1 MAQKIKVR
9 TDGRIL
15 VTFTFE
21 GKRYFSYGRTRKEA
35 QEAAEQRKRELEKG
49 RYKRAA
55 ELTFSEY
62 YERWKD
68 ARRLSVKGATLRKQ
82 QFQYEAA
89 ATVLIDKSG
98 QSFGNVPLPEIEV
111 NHIRILQKVLLQG
124 PGGKQRAPDTVNGI
138 VALISHILRDAV
150 NERAIEWNPCTGI
163 KNLKRTAKPAR
174 ETIHRAL
181 TLKET
186 ELFFNAAVE
195 SWYYDLYRFLIQT
208 GCRCGEAG
216 ALRTSDIKA
225 NEIQIRR
232 TITKNEHGVYVV
244 GDSPKTSY
252 GTRNIPMTDGIREV
266 IAHQKKLNANFFGDK
281 VISLSSPI
289 FMTSWGN
296 LLAVA
301 NVDRDIARICR
312 AAGIQKFTAHAF
324 RDTFA
329 TRAVEAN
336 MKPKTLQEILG
347 HADIGVTMNL
357 YAHVMEETK
366 VQEMNAV
373 VALSV

>member
-163 KNLKRTAKPAR
+163 KNLKRTVKPAR